1 MQPLQVAVLDEELP
15 FPPTSGK
22 RIRTWNLLRRM
33 AERHRVTI
41 VCHRNADAAEADRA
55 ESEFRRLGVETVV
68 VDRRVP
74 RKAGPTFYAR
84 LAGNLLSPLP
94 YSVESHAS
102 RGLARA
108 VRRLERER
116 QFDCWH
122 CEWTPYAEVLKA
134 GLGKRL
140 PRVPWVVMA
149 HNVESQIWQRY
160 TDTEP
165 NPVKKWYTRQQWTKY
180 ESFEQWAYTHATRV
194 VAVSDADARQ
204 IAERFGVDEVDVVD
218 NGVDVRYFTPRRD
231 VERDPACILFLGSLD
246 WRPNQDAVRTLL
258 DVLLPRVRDEV
269 PAATVRLVGRNPP
282 AWLLRRV
289 KEMTGVKLFADVPD
303 VRPFLHTCG
312 VMAVPLRVGGGSRL
326 KILEALA
333 TATPVVSS
341 RVGAEGLHLVPGRH
355 LTVSSEVGHMA
366 DGLVEALRLPEGA
379 RDQGEEG
386 RRVMT
391 QRYDWDILAERL
403 DETWRAAANERV
415 PAAVEEGGGE
425 F

>member
-1 MQPLQVAVLDEELP
+1 MRPLQVAVLDEELP

-22 RIRTWNLLRRM
+22 RIRTWNLLKRL
-33 AERHRVTI
+33 ADRHRVTF
-41 VCHRNADAAEADRA
+41 VAHRNPDRA
-55 ESEFRRLGVETVV
+55 EAERAETEFRRLGIETVV
-68 VDRRVP
+68 VDRSIQ
-74 RKAGPTFYAR
+74 KKEGPAFYAR

-94 YSVESHAS
+94 YSVESHSS
-102 RGLARA
+102 RDLARE
-108 VRRLERER
+108 VRRLERDR
-116 QFDCWH
+116 RFDCWH
-122 CEWTPYAEVLKA
+122 CEWTPYAEVLRV

-165 NPVKKWYTRQQWTKY
+165 NPVKKWYTRKQWVKFET
-180 ESFEQWAYTHATRV
+180 FEQWAYATATRV
-194 VAVSDADARQ
+194 VAVSDADARL
-204 IAERFGVDEVDVVD
+204 IADRFGIDEVDVVD
-218 NGVDVRYFTPRRD
+218 NGVDVQHFVPQRD
-231 VERDPACILFLGSLD
+231 VERDPNRILFLGSLD
-246 WRPNQDAVRTLL
+246 WRPNLDAVRTLL
-258 DVLLPRVRDEV
+258 DVLLPKVRASIPE
-269 PAATVRLVGRNPP
+269 ATVSLVGRNPP
-282 AWLLRRV
+282 GWLRQ
-289 KEMTGVKLFADVPD
+289 KAIEMKGVKLFGDVPD

-355 LTVSSEVGHMA
+355 LTVSSDLAGVAE
-366 DGLVEALRLPEGA
+366 GLIHAIRRPDEASEQA
-379 RDQGEEG
+379 EDG
-386 RRVMT
+386 RRVVVK
-391 QRYDWDILAERL
+391 RYDWDQLSERL

-415 PAAVEEGGGE
+415 PAAVEGGGE